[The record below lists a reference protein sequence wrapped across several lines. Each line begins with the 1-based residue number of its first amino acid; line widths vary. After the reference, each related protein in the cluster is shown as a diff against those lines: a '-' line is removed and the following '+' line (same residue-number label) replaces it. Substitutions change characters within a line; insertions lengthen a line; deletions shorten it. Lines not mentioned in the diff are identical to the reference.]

1 MSNGNS
7 NLPQTT
13 DELRQSVLDGVRGI
27 YSRRYEEAKPQPE
40 QEERPSLSSYS
51 QDIQD
56 LLSGNA
62 VRDEYRSTQ
71 RQAMEKLLA
80 DNDIDAKSFFEEK
93 PDATVVDV
101 MRKTNFEGFADKER
115 AYSTG
120 HSTDYGRERALSQI
134 QEQFSNRFDNS
145 LVFPDLG
152 VKINEYIPASIRED
166 DRQRADFEKA
176 FYQET
181 GIALDFD
188 GSDRVGD
195 MYVEGAGIGNA
206 FREAGYLINDLGVG
220 IMDATLGTAEFFYD
234 ILGGDINEANEEFLE
249 KQAAG
254 EISTQLEA
262 AEGSMSKGAMDLF
275 WASFTSSEARRQLIE
290 SQKSR
295 RTIDFQAM
303 QDRNQ
308 FDTDIVVGN
317 SVDML
322 IESAPLL
329 LDLAVGSHGGSL
341 LMKGATK
348 AVAKQAAKKVGTR
361 AVGKATRFVD
371 PKTGRFI
378 SKEAAQKVI
387 NSSNTVQRLIN
398 QGGAVVVSDL
408 LVASQMHSDNVGQ
421 EWYDN
426 LSGSERASYL
436 AQQSTAEVLSGM
448 VLNNV
453 LGRGFFGKTSKSKV
467 TQEGW
472 KARKKFVTE
481 YGKNIANSTFLGISE
496 EALAEAGTAAWQYI
510 SEVDARVAGGDVGA
524 RFDINELDRR
534 VKDAA
539 AAGLMMGGLAGFAGG
554 VVGGAARAYMA
565 SFHQSNI
572 EGKKAI
578 EKLAQ
583 AVTEASNA
591 TDRQKAMERL
601 QAEVKKRSGA
611 QSALSRAYFRM
622 SEANPEVFEKVA
634 RLQGQINTLVHQ
646 HKSTSDPEVQ
656 GALFQEVKTLIEE
669 KQKLEN
675 EAFEGDTTFEDVY
688 KEEAEAVAKERGG
701 KVKGW
706 KGKYDSDSER
716 LAEQAVQQGI
726 QNQIE
731 SLEAAQAVNSP
742 EQNADDDTQDQQGE
756 TEGDAQAKREAAE
769 DNSVEGDG
777 DNQFAP
783 SIDEDAEV
791 DDRVK
796 SKYRDVIGTVNNL
809 MRGFKRFGIKVV
821 LHKTSDS
828 YFKATGKTGRGVFHR
843 DKSNK
848 TIHMDLEKMA
858 TGAEAEGLEGVY
870 DTPTHEF
877 LHLAFTTADVAT
889 LKRYKAELLGLARRV
904 GLEAEAKEIFAA
916 VQTAYEG
923 KPEGDMINEQVT
935 NALERLINALPE
947 AKKPGFIE
955 GALRAFLRV
964 FGLEK
969 AIMGEQI
976 TPTDFLNFIKEFKQA
991 RDEGAEFKRE
1001 EIPAEGA
1008 AETESRD
1015 INIVVRDA
1023 AEAKRIGDRISDRL
1037 GIENID
1043 DYPGDPNLKS
1053 QAGKHYLV
1061 FTPEGI
1067 NTFSKEDI
1075 QRIQKEAEL
1084 VTRRKMKV
1092 GKSSPQEMST
1102 RRPRSAD
1109 MESRDLGM
1117 RQPSRAYP
1125 DLINKVVNYRV
1136 YYLDKI
1142 GGQQSYQTN
1151 GLRFND
1157 YWHFRNWYLRET
1169 GNGKMAN
1176 NIGGFTYTGDDG
1188 TIKKINPPK
1197 PKRDRETGEIID
1209 MEPRLRTPQ
1218 QRKIEKAE
1226 SAMDRRKRYLRYAG
1240 IRKNAGAAL
1249 KFAVGKI
1256 RKIEKTGELA
1266 FYNENMLL
1274 EQDSQSELP
1283 VAYSETFFTE
1293 GLNVDELDQ
1302 LGRDFGDNL
1311 EFLIPTTQEADFAFT
1326 VRNNGDGTVTIDAH
1340 SNVKPEANPNDLQE
1354 GSSLSGPIELESV
1367 DLERVPP
1374 KASKSFL
1381 QTLFDVLGRKI
1392 PVMKLVEYNGGEVV
1406 VVFYDP
1412 TSGERSGVGA
1422 DFSNGV
1428 LYSQYDED
1436 SANQTLLDIE
1446 KAAIRDHE
1454 KRLKSGKYEDAGR
1467 EVDADGNVSYSGY
1480 IVLATGFMSSDS
1492 LYGNTDVIAEAINTY
1507 QNWHKKL
1514 VNEVGKE
1521 VADDIVVQAFS
1532 SFYRGLNEKQQ
1543 SLVASAS
1550 KEFDLISDTSNFKS
1564 SRMSQGSLK
1573 RVAIPTT
1580 AEGVFKLMDSVRD
1593 SRSVGFRDR
1602 GAMIKKMFTNSK
1614 KTPGLSDLLLR
1625 QLDSRGDEFGGIDSR
1640 EVPRTAELSKAIKNK
1655 GIIVEENRLSQTIP
1669 YYKAFKYRLSE
1680 EVDSTGK
1687 KVLTLSNT
1695 EVRRKERVEG
1705 ELEVSFPFEIKST
1718 GEGDLEFEFASEE
1731 LIDFET
1737 LLKNYKFKV
1746 PKAKFKSETIGGISE
1761 ELDNKVSEA
1770 KDSLTDWDKKNAT
1783 KETKALEIEIETLK
1797 KTTKNKKASEREKTS
1812 AERKLKAI
1820 LNPKT
1825 RNDLYRKAQEREAI
1839 KSTIEEA
1846 QRERSNFKSS
1856 VATLQSSVTTGEV
1869 DLVDTDNSTRTQE
1882 SIDLGVGPDN
1892 ESNLPFEPN
1901 RLNGFQAFMAR
1912 VDQLFANKYANVFS
1926 LQRAIEGAK
1935 KAVVDI
1941 SQDFINAETL
1951 MYGKTANDL
1960 EKLDEKVKVISQE
1973 MKDAGLIG
1981 EDVSQFL
1988 IARHAEERNALIAER
2003 TDGETLNGS
2012 GMSNERA
2019 QEVMDS
2025 FSPERKAAL
2034 ESIAKKVDAITKDTR
2049 QTMVKFGLES
2059 QETIDAFEEMFDN
2072 YVPLG
2077 GLSADEMSA
2086 DTSLYPTGGAGMS
2099 IYGDTTRRA
2108 KGRASEA
2115 NNVLA
2120 QAIAQNAAV
2129 HAKARKNEALSS
2141 LYNLV
2146 ESNPNAKVWRISS
2159 EVPFDAQSA
2168 VGVRVN
2174 GEQKFIV
2181 FTNPDHAKALK
2192 NMGVEKLDLFSK
2204 IMRSFSGFLRRSFT
2218 TANPEFIISNFARDI
2233 QSALFNAMAEADIPG
2248 GQIQSK
2254 YIATKIIERVKQT
2267 LPALLKGAV
2276 GKDLDPEMA
2285 AYFEEFKED
2294 GGQTGWG
2301 FVKDVGTIAAEI
2313 EAEVN
2318 EKNRAQ
2324 KAREWMMKN
2333 SIDVVENV
2341 NDAFENSIRLAAY
2354 MEARK
2359 AGTSREKAAELAKNI
2374 TVNFNRSG
2382 ELGAVA
2388 NAWYMFFNASVQGTV
2403 RLARSL
2409 GTLKDVRKPNGEL
2422 ESWHNRLNAAQKMAF
2437 GLSLTTGMLTA
2448 INLAMSDEDEDGV
2461 LFYNKIPDYE
2471 KERNLIIMY
2480 DGQNYLK
2487 IPLPYGFNVF
2497 ANMGSAMAEVAGGQ
2511 RDMTDAGMFL
2521 LNSAF
2526 SSFSPVSFGQ
2536 SKDAAKY
2543 LAKGATPT
2551 IFKPLVDIAVNESYF
2566 GSSVY
2571 KEQFP
2576 VGAPK
2581 PEAEMSFR
2589 SPEGV
2594 RKFFQWMNEA
2604 TGGSEFVP
2612 GKADFNPDKF
2622 WYGFEYYIG
2631 GAGQFVTRTLGTG
2644 RDAYEMIKEGE
2655 KVPMKSNDFPFLR
2668 KLYGEF
2674 SKYYDSDV
2682 YVENANTVSQ
2692 LYKERK
2698 EADNKNDKRYRGI
2711 MKLESSRKRTEKQ
2724 IKRLRELR
2732 KEARDIKNYVE
2743 RQNRIYELY
2752 EKERSLLMQF
2762 NKQFEQ
2768 LRGQD

>member
-1 MSNGNS
+1 MSNG
-7 NLPQTT
+7 PQFNENQQAILDALEDRYARRFETPSIVSTGDEDERPPISSYAPEIQRIFSGDGFKQAYDETQMEAMRKMLEDNDTDADSFFRNDPEADMLKVMQATNYQNYESRLKRYNEEGRFTT
-13 DELRQSVLDGVRGI
+13 
-27 YSRRYEEAKPQPE
+27 EEAKLKAIE
-40 QEERPSLSSYS
+40 DLNKRYSS
-51 QDIQD
+51 
-56 LLSGNA
+56 
-62 VRDEYRSTQ
+62 
-71 RQAMEKLLA
+71 M
-80 DNDIDAKSFFEEK
+80 FEANMIYPK
-93 PDATVVDV
+93 
-101 MRKTNFEGFADKER
+101 
-115 AYSTG
+115 
-120 HSTDYGRERALSQI
+120 
-134 QEQFSNRFDNS
+134 
-145 LVFPDLG
+145 LG
-152 VKINEYIPASIRED
+152 VKVAEMVPKSVMED
-166 DRQRADFEKA
+166 DYRRADFERAILNEYGLKFDLDSSEMIGDVYSEGRPILNELRKA
-176 FYQET
+176 RYRISDAGVEITKSTIDVMSGLGKLLGGAVYDEEDVYTEGELNKRYQERKESGEVQT
-181 GIALDFD
+181 A
-188 GSDRVGD
+188 S
-195 MYVEGAGIGNA
+195 
-206 FREAGYLINDLGVG
+206 EAGQSFMSSFDL
-220 IMDATLGTAEFFYD
+220 D
-234 ILGGDINEANEEFLE
+234 GG
-249 KQAAG
+249 
-254 EISTQLEA
+254 
-262 AEGSMSKGAMDLF
+262 LF
-275 WASFTSSEARRQLIE
+275 WDAIYSTEAREDWYR
-290 SQKSR
+290 SHKSANAV
-295 RTIDFQAM
+295 DFQQISDGADADLS
-303 QDRNQ
+303 QLWRAG
-308 FDTDIVVGN
+308 TDQLVQ
-317 SVDML
+317 
-322 IESAPLL
+322 SAPLIADVMAGRAIAKSVL
-329 LDLAVGSHGGSL
+329 
-341 LMKGATK
+341 KGVTKGVTKRATSRY
-348 AVAKQAAKKVGTR
+348 VTR
-361 AVGKATRFVD
+361 ASGRYAN
-371 PKTGRFI
+371 PATGRFM
-378 SKEAAQKVI
+378 SKKSVDQINKRAADLNRVI
-387 NSSNTVQRLIN
+387 NGT
-398 QGGAVVVSDL
+398 GGFIAADAL
-408 LVASQMHSDNVGQ
+408 LSASIHADNVGQ

-426 LSGSERASYL
+426 LTPQQRFAYL
-436 AQQSTAEVLSGM
+436 ASESSAETLSAIVLEGIVVKGFGRAKQALGHGGFKAQKKFIQELGKNVAESMFVGAIAEASAEV
-448 VLNNV
+448 
-453 LGRGFFGKTSKSKV
+453 
-467 TQEGW
+467 
-472 KARKKFVTE
+472 
-481 YGKNIANSTFLGISE
+481 
-496 EALAEAGTAAWQYI
+496 GTAAWQYWNEVQAKKATDPNAVGWE
-510 SEVDARVAGGDVGA
+510 SEV
-524 RFDINELDRR
+524 FLDRIM
-534 VKDAA
+534 DAGRAGA
-539 AAGLMMGGLAGFAGG
+539 ALGAMGGLFGG
-554 VVGGAARAYMA
+554 LTGGAASAYI
-565 SFHQSNI
+565 STRHPLS
-572 EGKKAI
+572 
-578 EKLAQ
+578 
-583 AVTEASNA
+583 VEA
-591 TDRQKAMERL
+591 DK
-601 QAEVKKRSGA
+601 EVKKAAQDVVNAPNSEARKVAAERFEKIVQKHAGA
-611 QSALSRAYFRM
+611 KSSLTRAYYRL
-622 SEANPEVFEKVA
+622 SQQNPEAFTRVTKIQRDINLTVQRFKKSEDTEQQETQKRELE
-634 RLQGQINTLVHQ
+634 RLIQ
-646 HKSTSDPEVQ
+646 
-656 GALFQEVKTLIEE
+656 E
-669 KQKLEN
+669 KQQVEDEIAKEAGANSFDDIVSEEVEKLGAERKEKLDSFN
-675 EAFEGDTTFEDVY
+675 ER
-688 KEEAEAVAKERGG
+688 KRNSPEAEA
-701 KVKGW
+701 
-706 KGKYDSDSER
+706 ER
-716 LAEQAVQQGI
+716 LSQQELDEQRT
-726 QNQIE
+726 
-731 SLEAAQAVNSP
+731 SLEAAEAMNSP
-742 EQNADDDTQDQQGE
+742 EQNADDDVQDQQGE

-783 SIDEDAEV
+783 SIDEDTDV

-976 TPTDFLNFIKEFKQA
+976 TSTDFLNFIKEFKQA
-991 RDEGAEFKRE
+991 RDEGVEFKRE
-1001 EIPAEGA
+1001 ETPMEGS
-1008 AETESRD
+1008 AET
-1015 INIVVRDA
+1015 
-1023 AEAKRIGDRISDRL
+1023 
-1037 GIENID
+1037 
-1043 DYPGDPNLKS
+1043 
-1053 QAGKHYLV
+1053 
-1061 FTPEGI
+1061 
-1067 NTFSKEDI
+1067 
-1075 QRIQKEAEL
+1075 
-1084 VTRRKMKV
+1084 
-1092 GKSSPQEMST
+1092 
-1102 RRPRSAD
+1102 
-1109 MESRDLGM
+1109 ESRDLGM

-1176 NIGGFTYTGDDG
+1176 NIGQFTYTGDGG

-1218 QRKIEKAE
+1218 QRKMDKAAE
-1226 SAMDRRKRYLRYAG
+1226 SATRRERYLRYVD
-1240 IRKNAGAAL
+1240 IRKNAGEAL
-1249 KFAVGKI
+1249 KFAVGKT
-1256 RKIEKTGELA
+1256 RKIDKTGEIA

-1283 VAYSETFFTE
+1283 VVYSETFFTE

-1302 LGRDFGDNL
+1302 LGTDFGNNL
-1311 EFLIPTTQEADFAFT
+1311 EFLIPTTQEAEFAFT

-1340 SNVKPEANPNDLQE
+1340 SDVATDVQTDTVQSVEVPSDTQ
-1354 GSSLSGPIELESV
+1354 SLESVELESDDLSLDASRFTIAELAIIKLADMIGKFLSVVGYDGTNYEGESGIYQDTPLGYLLSFSTKRKAKEGLDELRQRAIDDYNKRRKDGDDSLKGSIFVAPVVMGEGSMLSNKRVCKEVIKLIEESNLTDAEVAEIFNALLKDNKKHSKLKSLLGAADMMLDTGRAPEGFKNVAIGRKVGGV
-1367 DLERVPP
+1367 DNTYTMPVTKAALIQTLESANNVRSMTTRNNIFSFVTGTSFG
-1374 KASKSFL
+1374 SKSINQL
-1381 QTLFDVLGRKI
+1381 
-1392 PVMKLVEYNGGEVV
+1392 
-1406 VVFYDP
+1406 
-1412 TSGERSGVGA
+1412 TS
-1422 DFSNGV
+1422 
-1428 LYSQYDED
+1428 
-1436 SANQTLLDIE
+1436 
-1446 KAAIRDHE
+1446 IRDLKNSELAREGLVGLMPLIKEYSYELELVDGRLELAGVQIDSPDSRKDLAFPVGIKVKEGSIKEFQPE
-1454 KRLKSGKYEDAGR
+1454 KRLAWLDLLSAFKRSGKTKSIGR
-1467 EVDADGNVSYSGY
+1467 EVSSAEKALQRARDAVKNAR
-1480 IVLATGFMSSDS
+1480 ISDS
-1492 LYGNTDVIAEAINTY
+1492 SRQKVDTLYSDFLKNKKEKLLSDAEAASI
-1507 QNWHKKL
+1507 
-1514 VNEVGKE
+1514 
-1521 VADDIVVQAFS
+1521 
-1532 SFYRGLNEKQQ
+1532 LNREQ
-1543 SLVASAS
+1543 L
-1550 KEFDLISDTSNFKS
+1550 NKS
-1564 SRMSQGSLK
+1564 EEAYLNRLTK
-1573 RVAIPTT
+1573 RDA
-1580 AEGVFKLMDSVRD
+1580 AKRERD
-1593 SRSVGFRDR
+1593 SIRSAV
-1602 GAMIKKMFTNSK
+1602 
-1614 KTPGLSDLLLR
+1614 
-1625 QLDSRGDEFGGIDSR
+1625 
-1640 EVPRTAELSKAIKNK
+1640 
-1655 GIIVEENRLSQTIP
+1655 
-1669 YYKAFKYRLSE
+1669 
-1680 EVDSTGK
+1680 
-1687 KVLTLSNT
+1687 
-1695 EVRRKERVEG
+1695 
-1705 ELEVSFPFEIKST
+1705 
-1718 GEGDLEFEFASEE
+1718 
-1731 LIDFET
+1731 
-1737 LLKNYKFKV
+1737 
-1746 PKAKFKSETIGGISE
+1746 
-1761 ELDNKVSEA
+1761 
-1770 KDSLTDWDKKNAT
+1770 
-1783 KETKALEIEIETLK
+1783 
-1797 KTTKNKKASEREKTS
+1797 KASERS
-1812 AERKLKAI
+1812 LLGAEV
-1820 LNPKT
+1820 T
-1825 RNDLYRKAQEREAI
+1825 RNVG
-1839 KSTIEEA
+1839 S
-1846 QRERSNFKSS
+1846 
-1856 VATLQSSVTTGEV
+1856 
-1869 DLVDTDNSTRTQE
+1869 QE
-1882 SIDLGVGPDN
+1882 SIDLALPKDP
-1892 ESNLPFEPN
+1892 STDLPFEPN
-1901 RLNGFQAFMAR
+1901 NLNAFQAFMAR

-1926 LQRAIEGAK
+1926 LQKAIEGAK

-1960 EKLDEKVKVISQE
+1960 EKLDDKVKVISQE

-2049 QTMVKFGLES
+2049 KTMVKFGLES

-2077 GLSADEMSA
+2077 GLSVDEMSA

-2146 ESNPNAKVWRISS
+2146 EDNPNTKVWKISN

-2324 KAREWMMKN
+2324 KARDWMMKN

-2382 ELGAVA
+2382 ELGSVA

-2409 GTLKDVRKPNGEL
+2409 GTMKDVRKPNGEL
-2422 ESWHNRLNAAQKMAF
+2422 ESWHKRLNASQKMAF

-2461 LFYNKIPDYE
+2461 LFYSKIPDYE

-2589 SPEGV
+2589 APEGV
-2594 RKFFQWMNEA
+2594 RSFFKWMNEA

-2644 RDAYEMIKEGE
+2644 RNAYEMIKEGE
-2655 KVPMKSNDFPFLR
+2655 KVPMKANDFPFLR

-2698 EADNKNDKRYRGI
+2698 EADNKSDKRYRGI
-2711 MKLESSRKRTEKQ
+2711 MKLESSRKKTEKQ

-2732 KEARDIKNYVE
+2732 KEARDIENYVD

>member
-1 MSNGNS
+1 M
-7 NLPQTT
+7 
-13 DELRQSVLDGVRGI
+13 DGVRGI
-27 YSRRYEEAKPQPE
+27 YSRRYEEAQPQLE

-56 LLSGNA
+56 LLSGTA
-62 VRDEYRSTQ
+62 VRDEYRNTQ

-80 DNDIDAKSFFEEK
+80 ENDIDVKSFFEEK
-93 PDATVVDV
+93 PNATVVDV
-101 MRKTNFEGFADKER
+101 MRRTNFEGFADKER

-120 HSTDYGRERALSQI
+120 HSTDYGRNRALSQI

-152 VKINEYIPASIRED
+152 VKIDEYIPASIRED
-166 DRQRADFEKA
+166 DRRRADFEKA

-188 GSDRVGD
+188 GSNRVGD
-195 MYVEGAGIGNA
+195 LYVEGAGIGNA
-206 FREAGYLINDLGVG
+206 LRGAGSLIGDLGVG

-234 ILGGDINEANEEFLE
+234 ILGGDIGEADKEFLE

-275 WASFTSSEARRQLIE
+275 WASFTSAEARRQLVE

-295 RTIDFQAM
+295 RRIDFQAM
-303 QDRNQ
+303 QDRNE
-308 FDTDIVVGN
+308 FDTNVVVGN
-317 SVDML
+317 SIDML

-329 LDLAVGSHGGSL
+329 LDLTLGSHGGSF

-348 AVAKQAAKKVGTR
+348 AVAKKAATKVGVRTIGTR
-361 AVGKATRFVD
+361 GGGKALQYFD
-371 PKTGRFI
+371 PKMPGRTLT
-378 SKEAAQKVI
+378 KEAAQKVI
-387 NSSNTVQRLIN
+387 TNSNTVQRILN

-408 LVASQMHSDNVGQ
+408 LVASQMHADNVGQ

-436 AQQSTAEVLSGM
+436 AQQSTAEVISGM

-453 LGRGFFGKTSKSKV
+453 LGRGFFGKTPKSKV

-481 YGKNIANSTFLGISE
+481 YGKNIVNSTFLGISE
-496 EALAEAGTAAWQYI
+496 EALAEAGTAAWQYV
-510 SEVDARVAGGDVGA
+510 SEIDARIAGGDVGA

-554 VVGGAARAYMA
+554 IVGGAARAYMA
-565 SFHQSNI
+565 SFHHSNI
-572 EGKKAI
+572 EGKKTI

-583 AVTEASNA
+583 AVTEAPNA
-591 TDRQKAMERL
+591 TDRQKALDRL

-622 SEANPEVFEKVA
+622 SESNPEIFEKVA

-646 HKSTSDPEVQ
+646 HKTTSDPELQ
-656 GALFQEVKTLIEE
+656 GALFQEIKTLIEE

-675 EAFEGDTTFEDVY
+675 EAFEGDTTFEDIY

-701 KVKGW
+701 KLKGW
-706 KGKYDSDSER
+706 KDKYDSDPER

-742 EQNADDDTQDQQGE
+742 EQNADDDVQDQ
-756 TEGDAQAKREAAE
+756 EGQTQRDAQAEREAAK
-769 DNSVEGDG
+769 DNSVEGDA

-783 SIDEDAEV
+783 SIDEDTDI

-809 MRGFKRFGIKVV
+809 MKGFKKFGIKVV

-828 YFKATGKTGRGVFHR
+828 YFKATGKRGRGVFTR
-843 DKSNK
+843 NKSTK

-858 TGAEAEGLEGVY
+858 LGEESNLEGVY
-870 DTPTHEF
+870 NTPVHEF

-889 LKRYKAELLGLARRV
+889 LRQYKKELLALARSV
-904 GLEAEAKEIFAA
+904 GKEEAAQDIFKA
-916 VQTAYEG
+916 VEREYKGASDA
-923 KPEGDMINEQVT
+923 DMLNEQIT
-935 NALERLINALPE
+935 NALERLINMLPE
-947 AKKPGFIE
+947 ASKPGFLQRC
-955 GALRAFLRV
+955 LRAFLRV

-969 AIMGEQI
+969 AIMGEVI

-1001 EIPAEGA
+1001 EIPLDTTA
-1008 AETESRD
+1008 D
-1015 INIVVRDA
+1015 VDV
-1023 AEAKRIGDRISDRL
+1023 
-1037 GIENID
+1037 
-1043 DYPGDPNLKS
+1043 
-1053 QAGKHYLV
+1053 
-1061 FTPEGI
+1061 
-1067 NTFSKEDI
+1067 
-1075 QRIQKEAEL
+1075 
-1084 VTRRKMKV
+1084 
-1092 GKSSPQEMST
+1092 
-1102 RRPRSAD
+1102 D

-1117 RQPSRAYP
+1117 RQPSKAYP
-1125 DLINKVVNYRV
+1125 DLINKKVEMTYSFLN
-1136 YYLDKI
+1136 KI
-1142 GGQQSYQTN
+1142 GGMYQYQESKV
-1151 GLRFND
+1151 FND
-1157 YWHFRNWYLRET
+1157 YWHFRNWWIKET
-1169 GNGKMAN
+1169 GNGKMAS
-1176 NIGGFTYTGDDG
+1176 NITGFRYVGADG
-1188 TIKKINPPK
+1188 KYKTINPPK
-1197 PKRDRETGEIID
+1197 PKVDRETGEIVD
-1209 MEPRLRTPQ
+1209 MEPMLKTPQ
-1218 QRKIEKAE
+1218 QKKIEGNVRAIERAE
-1226 SAMDRRKRYLRYAG
+1226 RTRKREEAKRNMASSILE
-1240 IRKNAGAAL
+1240 I
-1249 KFAVGKI
+1249 VGLVKPSF
-1256 RKIEKTGELA
+1256 REAKTEVFLSESGTMTE
-1266 FYNENMLL
+1266 ER
-1274 EQDSQSELP
+1274 SELP
-1283 VAYSETFFTE
+1283 VVFSEKIFIE
-1293 GLNVDELDQ
+1293 GLK
-1302 LGRDFGDNL
+1302 NL
-1311 EFLIPTTQEADFAFT
+1311 EFDNQYHAAVLDALSDFEFLVPKSQEGQFAYSI
-1326 VRNNGDGTVTIDAH
+1326 RNNGDGTITLDVH
-1340 SNVKPEANPNDLQE
+1340 SDVKPKVNPNDFQE
-1354 GSSLSGPIELESV
+1354 GSSLSGSIELESV
-1367 DLERVPP
+1367 DVKKAPP
-1374 KASKSFL
+1374 KASKPFL
-1381 QTLFDVLGRKI
+1381 QTLFAVLGRTI
-1392 PVMKLVEYNGGEVV
+1392 PVLKLSEYNGGEIV

-1412 TSGERSGVGA
+1412 TSGDRSGVGA
-1422 DFSNGV
+1422 DFINGV
-1428 LYSQYDED
+1428 LYSQYDEN
-1436 SANQTLLDIE
+1436 SANQTLLNIE
-1446 KAAIRDHE
+1446 KAAIRDHK
-1454 KRLKSGKYEDAGR
+1454 KRLKSGKYVDVGR
-1467 EVDADGNVSYSGY
+1467 EVDANGNVSYSGY

-1492 LYGNTDVIAEAINTY
+1492 LYGNTDVIAEAINVY
-1507 QNWHKKL
+1507 RDWYKKL
-1514 VNEVGKE
+1514 ADEVGKDA
-1521 VADDIVVQAFS
+1521 ADTIIVQAFS
-1532 SFYRGLNEKQQ
+1532 SFYRGLTEKQQ
-1543 SLVASAS
+1543 SLISSAS
-1550 KEFDLISDTSNFKS
+1550 NEFDLTSDTANFRRV
-1564 SRMSQGSLK
+1564 RMSQGSLK
-1573 RVAIPTT
+1573 TVAIPTT
-1580 AEGVFKLMDSVRD
+1580 AEGVFKLMDSIRD

-1602 GAMIKKMFTNSK
+1602 GAMMRKMFTNSK
-1614 KTPGLSDLLLR
+1614 NNPGLSDILLK
-1625 QLDSRGDEFGGIDSR
+1625 QLDSRGDAFGGIDSR
-1640 EVPRTAELSKAIKNK
+1640 EVPRTADLSKAIKNK
-1655 GIIVEENRLSQTIP
+1655 RIIVEENDLSQTIP

-1680 EVDSTGK
+1680 ETDATGK
-1687 KVLTLSNT
+1687 RILALSNA
-1695 EVRRKERVEG
+1695 EVKKKERIEG
-1705 ELEVSFPFEIKST
+1705 ELELSFAWQIEATEQS
-1718 GEGDLEFEFASEE
+1718 DLDLEFASEE
-1731 LIDFET
+1731 LLGFET
-1737 LLKNYKFKV
+1737 LLRNYKFEDAGTARSY
-1746 PKAKFKSETIGGISE
+1746 KARFESESIGDIIE
-1761 ELDNKVSEA
+1761 EIENKILEA
-1770 KDSLTDWDKKNAT
+1770 EQLLKDWDEQNAT
-1783 KETKALEIEIETLK
+1783 KETEALEAEIQILS
-1797 KTTKNKKASEREKTS
+1797 KTKDNKKASSQEKAS
-1812 AERKLKAI
+1812 AERKLNAI
-1820 LNPKT
+1820 LNPRTK
-1825 RNDLYRKAQEREAI
+1825 NELYKKVQERVEI
-1839 KSTIEEA
+1839 KSAIEEA
-1846 QRERSNFKSS
+1846 KKERTNFKSS
-1856 VATLQSSVTTGEV
+1856 VASLQSSAKIGEV
-1869 DLVDTDNSTRTQE
+1869 DLTVDPDNSTRGLE
-1882 SIDLGVGPDN
+1882 SRDLGVSPN
-1892 ESNLPFEPN
+1892 NQSNLPFEPN
-1901 RLNGFQAFMAR
+1901 RLNSFQAFMAR

-1935 KAVVDI
+1935 RAVVDI

-1960 EKLDEKVKVISQE
+1960 EKLDEKVKAISEE
-1973 MKDAGLIG
+1973 MKKNGLDSD
-1981 EDVSQFL
+1981 DVSQYL
-1988 IARHAEERNALIAER
+1988 IARHAKERNAVIAER
-2003 TDGETLNGS
+2003 TDGKNESGS
-2012 GMSNERA
+2012 GMSDAEADEIIANL
-2019 QEVMDS
+2019 
-2025 FSPERKAAL
+2025 SPERRAAL
-2034 ESIAKKVDAITKDTR
+2034 ESVAAKVDAITADTR
-2049 QTMVKFGLES
+2049 KTMVKFGLES
-2059 QETIDAFEEMFDN
+2059 KETIDTFEEMFKN

-2086 DTSLYPTGGAGMS
+2086 DTSMYPTGGAGMS

-2108 KGRASEA
+2108 RGRKSQA

-2146 ESNPNAKVWRISS
+2146 EANPNTKVWKITK

-2168 VGVRVN
+2168 VGIRVN

-2181 FTNPDHAKALK
+2181 FTNADHAKALK

-2276 GKDLDPEMA
+2276 GKDMDPEMA
-2285 AYFEEFKED
+2285 AYFEEFKAD

-2318 EKNRAQ
+2318 EKS
-2324 KAREWMMKN
+2324 KAKKAAEWARKN
-2333 SIDVVENV
+2333 SIDIVENV

-2422 ESWHNRLNAAQKMAF
+2422 ESWHKRLNASQKMAF

-2448 INLAMSDEDEDGV
+2448 INLAMSEEDEDGV

-2480 DGQNYLK
+2480 DGKNYLK

-2536 SKDAAKY
+2536 SEDAAKY

-2589 SPEGV
+2589 APEGV
-2594 RKFFQWMNEA
+2594 RSFFQWMNEA

-2612 GKADFNPDKF
+2612 GKVDFNPDKF

-2631 GAGQFVTRTLGTG
+2631 GAGQFVTRTVGTS
-2644 RDAYEMIKEGE
+2644 RDLYETIKSGE
-2655 KVPMKSNDFPFLR
+2655 KVQMKANDFPFLR
-2668 KLYGEF
+2668 KIYGEF

-2682 YVENANTVSQ
+2682 YAENSDLVSQ

-2698 EADNKNDKRYRGI
+2698 EAENKNDKRYRGV
-2711 MKLESSRKRTEKQ
+2711 MKLESERKKTEKQ
-2724 IKRLRELR
+2724 LKRLRELR
-2732 KEARDIKNYVE
+2732 KEARDIKDYVE

-2752 EKERSLLMQF
+2752 EKERSILMQF
-2762 NKQFEQ
+2762 NKQYEQ
-2768 LRGQD
+2768 LRGKD

>member
-1 MSNGNS
+1 MSNGNR

-27 YSRRYEEAKPQPE
+27 YSRRYEEAQPQLE

-56 LLSGNA
+56 LLSGTA
-62 VRDEYRSTQ
+62 VRDEYRNTQ

-80 DNDIDAKSFFEEK
+80 ENDIDVKSFFEEK
-93 PDATVVDV
+93 PNATVVDV
-101 MRKTNFEGFADKER
+101 MRRTNFEGFADKER

-120 HSTDYGRERALSQI
+120 HSTDYGRNRALSQI

-152 VKINEYIPASIRED
+152 VKIDEYIPASIRED
-166 DRQRADFEKA
+166 DRRRADFEKA

-188 GSDRVGD
+188 GSNRVGD
-195 MYVEGAGIGNA
+195 LYVEGSGIGNA
-206 FREAGYLINDLGVG
+206 LRGAGSLISDLGVG

-234 ILGGDINEANEEFLE
+234 ILGGDIGEADKEFLE

-275 WASFTSSEARRQLIE
+275 WASFTSAEARRQLVE

-295 RTIDFQAM
+295 RRIDFQAM
-303 QDRNQ
+303 QDRNE
-308 FDTDIVVGN
+308 FDTNVVVGN
-317 SVDML
+317 SIDML

-329 LDLAVGSHGGSL
+329 LDLTLGSHGGSF

-348 AVAKQAAKKVGTR
+348 AVAKKAATKVGVRTIGTR
-361 AVGKATRFVD
+361 GGGKALQYFD
-371 PKTGRFI
+371 PKMPGRTLT
-378 SKEAAQKVI
+378 KEAAQKVI
-387 NSSNTVQRLIN
+387 TNSNTVQRILN
-398 QGGAVVVSDL
+398 QGGALVVSDL

-426 LSGSERASYL
+426 LSGFERASYL

-453 LGRGFFGKTSKSKV
+453 LGRGFFGKTPKSKV

-481 YGKNIANSTFLGISE
+481 YGKNIVNSTFLGISE
-496 EALAEAGTAAWQYI
+496 EALAEAGTAAWQYV
-510 SEVDARVAGGDVGA
+510 SEIDARIAGGDVGA

-554 VVGGAARAYMA
+554 IVGGAARAYMA
-565 SFHQSNI
+565 SFHHSNI
-572 EGKKAI
+572 EGKKTI

-583 AVTEASNA
+583 AVTEAPNA
-591 TDRQKAMERL
+591 TDRQKALDRL

-622 SEANPEVFEKVA
+622 SESNPEIFEKVA

-646 HKSTSDPEVQ
+646 HKTTSDPELQ
-656 GALFQEVKTLIEE
+656 GALFQEIKTLIEE

-675 EAFEGDTTFEDVY
+675 EAFEGDTTFEDIY

-701 KVKGW
+701 KLKGW
-706 KGKYDSDSER
+706 KDKYDSDPER

-742 EQNADDDTQDQQGE
+742 EQNADDDVQDREGQTQGE
-756 TEGDAQAKREAAE
+756 AQAEREAAQ
-769 DNSVEGDG
+769 DNSVEGNA

-783 SIDEDAEV
+783 NIDDDADI

-809 MRGFKRFGIKVV
+809 MKGFKNFGIKVV
-821 LHKTSDS
+821 MHKTSDS
-828 YFKATGKTGRGVFHR
+828 YFKATGKKGRGVFTR
-843 DKSNK
+843 NKSTK

-858 TGAEAEGLEGVY
+858 LGAESDLEGVY
-870 DTPTHEF
+870 NTPVHEF

-889 LKRYKAELLGLARRV
+889 LRQYKKELLALARSV
-904 GLEAEAKEIFAA
+904 GKEKAAQDIFNA
-916 VQTAYEG
+916 VENKYKGASDA
-923 KPEGDMINEQVT
+923 DMLNEQIT
-935 NALERLINALPE
+935 NALERLINMLPE
-947 AKKPGFIE
+947 ASKPGFLQRC
-955 GALRAFLRV
+955 LRAFLRV

-969 AIMGEQI
+969 AIMGELI

-991 RDEGAEFKRE
+991 RDEGIEFKRE
-1001 EIPAEGA
+1001 EIPIEDEV
-1008 AETESRD
+1008 ETESRD
-1015 INIVVRDA
+1015 I
-1023 AEAKRIGDRISDRL
+1023 G
-1037 GIENID
+1037 
-1043 DYPGDPNLKS
+1043 
-1053 QAGKHYLV
+1053 
-1061 FTPEGI
+1061 
-1067 NTFSKEDI
+1067 
-1075 QRIQKEAEL
+1075 
-1084 VTRRKMKV
+1084 
-1092 GKSSPQEMST
+1092 MS
-1102 RRPRSAD
+1102 
-1109 MESRDLGM
+1109 
-1117 RQPSRAYP
+1117 QPSKAYP
-1125 DLINKVVNYRV
+1125 DLINKTV
-1136 YYLDKI
+1136 YFSYSWENRFGYLDTSLANK
-1142 GGQQSYQTN
+1142 T
-1151 GLRFND
+1151 FKD
-1157 YWHFRNWYLRET
+1157 YWHFRNWWIKET
-1169 GNGKMAN
+1169 GNGKRAQNMLN
-1176 NIGGFTYTGDDG
+1176 FYYIGNDG
-1188 TIKKINPPK
+1188 TRKNINPPK
-1197 PKRDRETGEIID
+1197 PKVDKETGEIID
-1209 MEPRLRTPQ
+1209 MEPALLTPAQRRTRAIEREDTIKGRLI
-1218 QRKIEKAE
+1218 QRRELVPRFG
-1226 SAMDRRKRYLRYAG
+1226 D
-1240 IRKNAGAAL
+1240 AL
-1249 KFAVGKI
+1249 KMMVGKI
-1256 RKIEKTGELA
+1256 IPTGFKVGQEMN
-1266 FYNENMLL
+1266 F
-1274 EQDSQSELP
+1274 DSRMFRQEVRSELP
-1283 VAYSETFFTE
+1283 VVYSERFYTN
-1293 GLNVDELDQ
+1293 GLNISDLDQ
-1302 LGRDFGDNL
+1302 LGRDFGDSL
-1311 EFLIPTTQEADFAFT
+1311 QFLLPVDVNAELAFT
-1326 VRNNGDGTVTIDAH
+1326 ARNNGDGTVTIDVH
-1340 SNVKPEANPNDLQE
+1340 SNAFIGNQIGDGQPIADGTVSLESSEINKVEEEAKEKASTIRSTLD
-1354 GSSLSGPIELESV
+1354 SLSRSWKVAKDLMPLILLNGQRVLFLPFDRTFDKSGVRNVMGEPGKITAHVDEDEATQVEVTMIDIAKEIIAKEELKPGDIGYFFVAFTLLGAESSFGNPFVFEDIILNQATDEEILNALKKNLKEGIPKRSNAVLYSAIKGLMTIGARNLRKTLVDVKIYGDRLDDLSSEEISLVRKAIVADHKKSTFDTRKARVEDVIKTADRKSEVLEKYNDPIYSAKNLN
-1367 DLERVPP
+1367 P
-1374 KASKSFL
+1374 
-1381 QTLFDVLGRKI
+1381 Q
-1392 PVMKLVEYNGGEVV
+1392 GGEVLAASKIPFIV
-1406 VVFYDP
+1406 NEKGRPEGFVTVHREKEPFSGVIEYDP
-1412 TSGERSGVGA
+1412 EAFKDKEHEPPTA
-1422 DFSNGV
+1422 K
-1428 LYSQYDED
+1428 
-1436 SANQTLLDIE
+1436 LLD
-1446 KAAIRDHE
+1446 
-1454 KRLKSGKYEDAGR
+1454 G
-1467 EVDADGNVSYSGY
+1467 
-1480 IVLATGFMSSDS
+1480 
-1492 LYGNTDVIAEAINTY
+1492 IAHI
-1507 QNWHKKL
+1507 
-1514 VNEVGKE
+1514 
-1521 VADDIVVQAFS
+1521 
-1532 SFYRGLNEKQQ
+1532 
-1543 SLVASAS
+1543 
-1550 KEFDLISDTSNFKS
+1550 
-1564 SRMSQGSLK
+1564 
-1573 RVAIPTT
+1573 
-1580 AEGVFKLMDSVRD
+1580 
-1593 SRSVGFRDR
+1593 
-1602 GAMIKKMFTNSK
+1602 
-1614 KTPGLSDLLLR
+1614 SDLLP
-1625 QLDSRGDEFGGIDSR
+1625 DSFVKI
-1640 EVPRTAELSKAIKNK
+1640 T
-1655 GIIVEENRLSQTIP
+1655 
-1669 YYKAFKYRLSE
+1669 E
-1680 EVDSTGK
+1680 EVAGK
-1687 KVLTLSNT
+1687 L
-1695 EVRRKERVEG
+1695 
-1705 ELEVSFPFEIKST
+1705 
-1718 GEGDLEFEFASEE
+1718 
-1731 LIDFET
+1731 
-1737 LLKNYKFKV
+1737 
-1746 PKAKFKSETIGGISE
+1746 
-1761 ELDNKVSEA
+1761 
-1770 KDSLTDWDKKNAT
+1770 
-1783 KETKALEIEIETLK
+1783 
-1797 KTTKNKKASEREKTS
+1797 
-1812 AERKLKAI
+1812 
-1820 LNPKT
+1820 
-1825 RNDLYRKAQEREAI
+1825 
-1839 KSTIEEA
+1839 IEEA
-1846 QRERSNFKSS
+1846 MASGVKVEEKKKKGGGSEKTYKAKVSVLRSKLDPQEAQDIIREQFGFRERNREPGLVS
-1856 VATLQSSVTTGEV
+1856 VESETRNV
-1869 DLVDTDNSTRTQE
+1869 DSLESLDIGLSKDPSTD
-1882 SIDLGVGPDN
+1882 
-1892 ESNLPFEPN
+1892 LPFEPN
-1901 RLNGFQAFMAR
+1901 NLNAFQAFMAR

-1935 KAVVDI
+1935 RAVVDI

-1960 EKLDEKVKVISQE
+1960 EKLDEKVKAISEE
-1973 MKDAGLIG
+1973 MKANGLTS
-1981 EDVSQFL
+1981 DQVSQYL
-1988 IARHAEERNALIAER
+1988 IARHAAERNALIAER
-2003 TDGETLNGS
+2003 TDGKMVDGS

-2025 FSPERKAAL
+2025 FSPKEKAAL
-2034 ESIAKKVDAITKDTR
+2034 DSVAKKVDAITKDTR
-2049 QTMVKFGLES
+2049 QTMVKYGLES
-2059 QETIDAFEEMFDN
+2059 QETIDAFEAMFEN

-2086 DTSLYPTGGAGMS
+2086 DTSMYPTGGAGMS

-2108 KGRASEA
+2108 RGRKSEA

-2146 ESNPNAKVWRISS
+2146 EANPNTKVWKITK

-2168 VGVRVN
+2168 VGVRIN
-2174 GEQKFIV
+2174 GEQRFIV
-2181 FTNPDHAKALK
+2181 FTNSDHAKALK

-2204 IMRSFSGFLRRSFT
+2204 VMRSFSGFLRRSFT

-2318 EKNRAQ
+2318 EKSRAK
-2324 KAREWMMKN
+2324 KAMEWMQKN
-2333 SIDVVENV
+2333 SINVVENV

-2480 DGQNYLK
+2480 DGKNYLK

-2511 RDMTDAGMFL
+2511 RDMTDAGMFI

-2543 LAKGATPT
+2543 LAKGLTPT
-2551 IFKPLVDIAVNESYF
+2551 IFKPMVDIAVNESYF

-2594 RKFFQWMNEA
+2594 RNFFQWMNEA

-2631 GAGQFVTRTLGTG
+2631 GAGQFVTRTIGTG
-2644 RDAYEMIKEGE
+2644 RDTYEMIKEGE
-2655 KVPMKSNDFPFLR
+2655 KVPMKANDFPFLR
-2668 KLYGEF
+2668 KIYGEF

-2682 YVENANTVSQ
+2682 YVENSNKVSQ
-2692 LYKERK
+2692 LYKERQ
-2698 EADNKNDKRYRGI
+2698 EAENKNDKRYKGI
-2711 MKLESSRKRTEKQ
+2711 MVLESERKQTEKQ

-2752 EKERSLLMQF
+2752 EKERSLVMQF
-2762 NKQFEQ
+2762 NKQYDK
-2768 LRGQD
+2768 LRGED

>member
-1 MSNGNS
+1 MDEEQYFQQFDMSGMTPDQQKLFKTVMWGAATYTPGMANKVTG
-7 NLPQTT
+7 
-13 DELRQSVLDGVRGI
+13 
-27 YSRRYEEAKPQPE
+27 EEE
-40 QEERPSLSSYS
+40 GERPLSSYS
-51 QDIQD
+51 SDVQNLIRDYRFQD
-56 LLSGNA
+56 LFSQATNEQYAKIL
-62 VRDEYRSTQ
+62 RDAGISSEEWFANNPEGEDETPYALKVLRAANYNGINESESFYSNPKNIASEEDRDKALEELREEAMRS
-71 RQAMEKLLA
+71 
-80 DNDIDAKSFFEEK
+80 FESS
-93 PDATVVDV
+93 
-101 MRKTNFEGFADKER
+101 
-115 AYSTG
+115 Y
-120 HSTDYGRERALSQI
+120 L
-134 QEQFSNRFDNS
+134 
-145 LVFPDLG
+145 FPDLG
-152 VKINEYIPASIRED
+152 GRLNEIVPEEIRNSPEKM
-166 DRQRADFEKA
+166 RDFELA
-176 FYQET
+176 FRGQF
-181 GIALDFD
+181 GIGLDFD
-188 GSDRVGD
+188 ESGRVGD
-195 MYVEGAGIGNA
+195 LYTDNVFGNA
-206 FREAGYLINDLGVG
+206 FRQGVKYPV
-220 IMDATLGTAEFFYD
+220 MRLAAATQKMALDYGVAAVD
-234 ILGGDINEANEEFLE
+234 ILRGDEGLSQEARDLKFRISQQEGKDETYLE
-249 KQAAG
+249 SAGASATSPSLFYAA
-254 EISTQLEA
+254 
-262 AEGSMSKGAMDLF
+262 LF
-275 WASFTSSEARRQLIE
+275 SPEARRQLLETSAPPDRTRDIE
-290 SQKSR
+290 QLLEDPSE
-295 RTIDFQAM
+295 
-303 QDRNQ
+303 
-308 FDTDIVVGN
+308 VGIIN
-317 SVDML
+317 GIGIAVDML
-322 IESAPLL
+322 IDSAPIIAEIGMSMSGAGAILK
-329 LDLAVGSHGGSL
+329 GG
-341 LMKGATK
+341 TK
-348 AVAKQAAKKVGTR
+348 AIAKKAAKKAAKETLYDP
-361 AVGKATRFVD
+361 ATIAR
-371 PKTGRFI
+371 TG
-378 SKEAAQKVI
+378 
-387 NSSNTVQRLIN
+387 
-398 QGGAVVVSDL
+398 
-408 LVASQMHSDNVGQ
+408 
-421 EWYDN
+421 
-426 LSGSERASYL
+426 
-436 AQQSTAEVLSGM
+436 VL
-448 VLNNV
+448 
-453 LGRGFFGKTSKSKV
+453 
-467 TQEGW
+467 
-472 KARKKFVTE
+472 
-481 YGKNIANSTFLGISE
+481 
-496 EALAEAGTAAWQYI
+496 
-510 SEVDARVAGGDVGA
+510 
-524 RFDINELDRR
+524 
-534 VKDAA
+534 KDAA
-539 AAGLMMGGLAGFAGG
+539 AAAEKARKIQSRAAALSGALNKTGGFLLADVLVASHVHADNSSEDWYQNLEGAERAWFLANQSSAEVASGMVLGG
-554 VVGGAARAYMA
+554 ILGGNGIISKA
-565 SFHQSNI
+565 SQALFKGQ
-572 EGKKAI
+572 KKAI
-578 EKLAQ
+578 NSFARSVVESTFFGIAEEGVTEGITAGWQYFSEIEARKNGGDSTAIFDQREFIKRVKDGAVAGALMGGVAGFGGGLVKGAAKAAMSKFHPEVQKLKKELDEAAQ
-583 AVTEASNA
+583 AMDNAVTEE
-591 TDRQKAMERL
+591 QKT
-601 QAEVKKRSGA
+601 QAKESIQDIISKYAGA
-611 QSALSRAYFRM
+611 QSSVVRAYVKLA
-622 SEANPEVFEKVA
+622 EANPE
-634 RLQGQINTLVHQ
+634 
-646 HKSTSDPEVQ
+646 
-656 GALFQEVKTLIEE
+656 
-669 KQKLEN
+669 
-675 EAFEGDTTFEDVY
+675 TFEEIARIQGMINAEVTKYRNGNYSSNEKSNARKRVKRLVQKKNDLQNKAISESTAEGLADFTSFDDLVNS
-688 KEEAEAVAKERGG
+688 EAEAVAQERGY
-701 KVKGW
+701 KFKQW
-706 KGKYDSDSER
+706 KQSPLATTSEQTTALLKEER
-716 LAEQAVQQGI
+716 EAMSA
-726 QNQIE
+726 
-731 SLEAAQAVNSP
+731 SLEAAQAVNSQ
-742 EQNADDDTQDQQGE
+742 EQNADDDLQDSEGQTQ
-756 TEGDAQAKREAAE
+756 GDLQARREAAE
-769 DNSVEGDG
+769 DNSLEGDA

-783 SIDEDAEV
+783 SIDEDADV

-828 YFKATGKTGRGVFHR
+828 YLKATGKTGRGVFFR
-843 DKSNK
+843 DKSTK

-858 TGAEAEGLEGVY
+858 LGGEVEGLEGVY

-904 GLEAEAKEIFAA
+904 GLGTEAEKIFAA
-916 VQTAYEG
+916 VEDSYRG
-923 KPEGDMINEQVT
+923 KPEGDVINEQVT

-991 RDEGAEFKRE
+991 RDEGVEFKRE
-1001 EIPAEGA
+1001 EIPVEGA

-1015 INIVVRDA
+1015 INIVVRDS

-1061 FTPEGI
+1061 FTPDGLD
-1067 NTFSKEDI
+1067 TFSKEDI
-1075 QRIQKEAEL
+1075 QRIQREAEL

-1102 RRPRSAD
+1102 RRPAVAD

-1136 YYLDKI
+1136 YYLDKL

-1157 YWHFRNWYLRET
+1157 YWHFRNWYLKET

-1176 NIGGFTYTGDDG
+1176 NLGQFTYTGDDG

-1197 PKRDRETGEIID
+1197 PKRDRDTGEIID

-1218 QRKIEKAE
+1218 QRKLDKAE
-1226 SAMDRRKRYLRYAG
+1226 ASAARRKRFLRYVD
-1240 IRKNAGAAL
+1240 IRKNAGDAL

-1256 RKIEKTGELA
+1256 RKIDKTGEIA
-1266 FYNENMLL
+1266 FYNEDMLL

-1283 VAYSETFFTE
+1283 VVYSETFFTE

-1302 LGRDFGDNL
+1302 LGTDFGNNL

-1340 SNVKPEANPNDLQE
+1340 SDVATDVQTDTVQSVEVPSDTQ
-1354 GSSLSGPIELESV
+1354 SLESVELESDDLIFDASAFAKRELPTIRLIDMIGKFLSVVGYDGTNYEGESGIYQDTPLGYLLSFSTKRKAKEGLDELRQRAIDDYNKRKKEGDDSLRGSIFVAPVVMGEGSMLSNKRVCKEVIKLIEESNLTDAEVAEIFNALLKDNKKHSKLKSLLGAADMMLDTGRAPEGFKNVNIGKKVGGV
-1367 DLERVPP
+1367 DNTYTMPVTKTALIQTLESANNVRSMTTRNNIFSFVTGTSFG
-1374 KASKSFL
+1374 SKSINQL
-1381 QTLFDVLGRKI
+1381 
-1392 PVMKLVEYNGGEVV
+1392 
-1406 VVFYDP
+1406 
-1412 TSGERSGVGA
+1412 TS
-1422 DFSNGV
+1422 
-1428 LYSQYDED
+1428 
-1436 SANQTLLDIE
+1436 
-1446 KAAIRDHE
+1446 IRDLKNSELAREGLVGVMPLIKEYSYELELVDGRLELAGVEIDSPDSRKDLAFPVGIKVKEGSIKEFQPE
-1454 KRLKSGKYEDAGR
+1454 KRLTWLDLLSAFKRSGKRKSIGQEVSTAEKAYQRAKDAVKNAR
-1467 EVDADGNVSYSGY
+1467 
-1480 IVLATGFMSSDS
+1480 ISDS
-1492 LYGNTDVIAEAINTY
+1492 SRQKVDTLYSSILENRKGNLLTERDEVQLINNENLNKSEEAY
-1507 QNWHKKL
+1507 
-1514 VNEVGKE
+1514 
-1521 VADDIVVQAFS
+1521 
-1532 SFYRGLNEKQQ
+1532 
-1543 SLVASAS
+1543 
-1550 KEFDLISDTSNFKS
+1550 
-1564 SRMSQGSLK
+1564 LK
-1573 RVAIPTT
+1573 RLT
-1580 AEGVFKLMDSVRD
+1580 KRD
-1593 SRSVGFRDR
+1593 
-1602 GAMIKKMFTNSK
+1602 A
-1614 KTPGLSDLLLR
+1614 
-1625 QLDSRGDEFGGIDSR
+1625 
-1640 EVPRTAELSKAIKNK
+1640 A
-1655 GIIVEENRLSQTIP
+1655 
-1669 YYKAFKYRLSE
+1669 
-1680 EVDSTGK
+1680 
-1687 KVLTLSNT
+1687 
-1695 EVRRKERVEG
+1695 RKER
-1705 ELEVSFPFEIKST
+1705 
-1718 GEGDLEFEFASEE
+1718 
-1731 LIDFET
+1731 
-1737 LLKNYKFKV
+1737 
-1746 PKAKFKSETIGGISE
+1746 
-1761 ELDNKVSEA
+1761 
-1770 KDSLTDWDKKNAT
+1770 DSIRSAV
-1783 KETKALEIEIETLK
+1783 
-1797 KTTKNKKASEREKTS
+1797 KASERS
-1812 AERKLKAI
+1812 LLGAEV
-1820 LNPKT
+1820 T
-1825 RNDLYRKAQEREAI
+1825 RRVGA
-1839 KSTIEEA
+1839 
-1846 QRERSNFKSS
+1846 
-1856 VATLQSSVTTGEV
+1856 
-1869 DLVDTDNSTRTQE
+1869 QE
-1882 SIDLGVGPDN
+1882 SIDLALPKDP
-1892 ESNLPFEPN
+1892 STNLPFEPN
-1901 RLNGFQAFMAR
+1901 NLNAFQAFMAR

-2003 TDGETLNGS
+2003 TDGETLSGS

-2025 FSPERKAAL
+2025 FSPEKKAAL

-2059 QETIDAFEEMFDN
+2059 QETIDAFEAMFDN

-2077 GLSADEMSA
+2077 GLSTDEMSA

-2146 ESNPNAKVWRISS
+2146 EANPNTKVWRISS

-2174 GEQKFIV
+2174 GDQKFIV
-2181 FTNPDHAKALK
+2181 FTNADHAKALK

-2204 IMRSFSGFLRRSFT
+2204 VMRSFSGFLRRSFT

-2318 EKNRAQ
+2318 EKNKAQ

-2359 AGTSREKAAELAKNI
+2359 AGASREKAAELAKNI

-2526 SSFSPVSFGQ
+2526 SSFSPISFGQ

-2644 RDAYEMIKEGE
+2644 RDTYEMIKEGE
-2655 KVPMKSNDFPFLR
+2655 KVPMKANDFPFLR
-2668 KLYGEF
+2668 KIYGEF

-2682 YVENANTVSQ
+2682 YVENADLVSQ

-2698 EADNKNDKRYRGI
+2698 EAENKNDKRYRGI
-2711 MKLESSRKRTEKQ
+2711 MKLESARKKTEKQ